1 MSVAVNFE
9 AILHNNKAI
18 ILVQFEKDAAMI
30 ARLRQKFPA
39 ARWSN
44 THKSWYVPDT
54 DTNRSAL
61 GIAPKLAGK
70 DVLAKIS
77 IENQH
82 ALQRLVEQLQ
92 LKAYSPSTI
101 RTYTIEFAQLLY
113 VLKSFE
119 VQNLDAERLRAYFLY
134 CINTL
139 KVKEAQLHSRLNAVK
154 FYFEQVLG
162 RPKFMVAIPRP
173 KKPQTLPKV
182 LSTKDIERLFMQTQ
196 NDKHLLMLQL
206 CYGMGLRVSE
216 IVRIKVPHIDSDRMQ
231 VMIAAAKGKKDRY
244 VPLPQSVLIPL
255 RKYYLAYKPKDY
267 LFEGQDGG
275 QYAIRSVQAVFKN
288 AMRNAR
294 IHKQVGIHG
303 LRHSYA
309 THLLEYGTDIS
320 FIQQLLGHND
330 IKTTQ
335 LYTHVAQTDLAKI
348 VSPLDKLKEQ

>member
-1 MSVAVNFE
+1 MSVPINFE
-9 AILHNNKAI
+9 ATSHNNKAI
-18 ILVQFEKDAAMI
+18 ILIRFEKNLEMNV
-30 ARLRQKFPA
+30 RLKQKFPE
-39 ARWSN
+39 ARWSS
-44 THKSWYVPDT
+44 THKSWYVSDT
-54 DTNRSAL
+54 EIHRTAL

-77 IENQH
+77 PQNQD
-82 ALQRLVEQLQ
+82 ALQRFVEQLQ

-113 VLKSFE
+113 LLKSFPAE
-119 VQNLDAERLRAYFLY
+119 NLDAARLRSYFLY

-162 RPKFMVAIPRP
+162 RAKFMMEIPRP

-182 LSTKDIERLFMQTQ
+182 LSSKDIERLFAQAS
-196 NDKHLLMLQL
+196 NDKHLLMLKL

-216 IVRIKVPHIDSDRMQ
+216 IVQLKVQHIDGSRMQ
-231 VMIAAAKGKKDRY
+231 VLIAAAKGKKDRY
-244 VPLPQSVLIPL
+244 VPLPQSILTPL
-255 RKYYLAYKPKDY
+255 RKYYLVYKPKGY

-288 AMRNAR
+288 ALRNAR
-294 IHKQVGIHG
+294 INKQIGIHG

-320 FIQQLLGHND
+320 FIQKLLGHND

-335 LYTHVAQTDLAKI
+335 LYTHVAQADLVKI
-348 VSPLDKLKEQ
+348 VSPLDKLGNT